1 MATKKTSIVVGERIS
16 FKPATGKRKAGSE
29 EPAKLYGRV
38 DSLGAKSMISVTFD
52 DGSKLTLRK
61 SRVVHEAPEAG
72 LEKEDDD
79 SSDNDDDD
87 DDDDEV
93 PGDDD
98 DEEDVEAADVGS
110 FFLQRCGYP
119 VNKYGYP
126 VNKYVLDL
134 VH

>member
-38 DSLGAKSMISVTFD
+38 VSLGSKSMTIVTFD

-61 SRVVHEAPEAG
+61 SRAVHEAPEAG

-79 SSDNDDDD
+79 SSDNDNDDDD

-98 DEEDVEAADVGS
+98 DEEDAEAADVNS
-110 FFLQRCGYP
+110 FF
-119 VNKYGYP
+119 
-126 VNKYVLDL
+126 
-134 VH
+134 